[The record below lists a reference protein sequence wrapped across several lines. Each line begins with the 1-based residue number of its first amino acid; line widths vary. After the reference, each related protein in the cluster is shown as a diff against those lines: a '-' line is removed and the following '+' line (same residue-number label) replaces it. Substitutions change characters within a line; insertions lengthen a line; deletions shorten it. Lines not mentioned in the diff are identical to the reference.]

1 MCGFF
6 AIVFEDDHDDLGEL
20 LVGAARRL
28 SYRGYDSV
36 GAFVMEKSGRWELRK
51 APGKVDEVAEQLSL
65 HELKGYKGLVQ
76 LRWATF
82 GTPSVENAQPH
93 ADCDGKLV
101 GAHNGNI
108 VNAPVLREQLMASG
122 HKVRGENDGEI
133 LVHVVEEK
141 LKETGDM
148 VQAIIQA
155 AKELRGDYAYAITR
169 IDEDR
174 FFAVKKGSSLF
185 VGVGDGFVCA
195 SSDQVSILEHT
206 KNIIPMNDWEFVE
219 FGHDYYILR
228 DLRSGEVIHRE
239 PIVSQLSPENATKAG
254 YPHFMLKEIN
264 EEPQKVAEVAHLM
277 TELDAYD
284 EAAEKILAA
293 RRTYIVGSGTS
304 YHAALMGGY
313 FASKI
318 AGVEIIPSIAAE
330 FPERHGSTVTPD
342 DILIAVSQ
350 SGETKDVI
358 HCVNTFRERTGR
370 ADFIGVVN
378 VLGSTLAMKA
388 RPLLPIASDLE
399 ISVPATKTFMN
410 QMVLLLYLAF
420 KLAEHKELRPHYPM
434 PDFERLP
441 ELLQETIKRSMPLVD
456 KLIDR
461 IGFTRTIHILGYGI
475 TYPIAL
481 EGALKV
487 KEVVYTNSEGMHSG
501 EFKHGPLAIVEPGYP
516 VVFVSTVEDR
526 DMMLSHIHEVKTRRG
541 FVITVAPPDAELKK
555 SSDFYIELPKTDYIL
570 TPILAVV
577 PLQLLAYRWGVTR
590 GIDPDF
596 PKNISKTLT
605 VF

>member
-6 AIVFEDDHDDLGEL
+6 AIVFDEDRDDLGEI
-20 LVGAARRL
+20 LVRAAGRL

-36 GAFVMEKSGRWELRK
+36 GAFAIDSSGNWDLRK
-51 APGKVDEVAEQLSL
+51 APGKVDEVNEKLKL
-65 HELKGYKGLVQ
+65 HELRGYKGLVQ

-93 ADCDGKLV
+93 TDCDNNLV

-108 VNAPVLREQLMASG
+108 VNSPVLRDELIAKG
-122 HKVRGENDGEI
+122 HRVRGQNDGEI
-133 LVHVVEEK
+133 LVHVVEDA
-141 LKETGDM
+141 LKKTGDM
-148 VQAIIQA
+148 VSAIVEA
-155 AKELRGDYAYAITR
+155 ARILRGDYAYAITKM
-169 IDEDR
+169 DERR

-185 VGVGDGFVCA
+185 VGVGDGFICA
-195 SSDQVSILEHT
+195 SSDQVSILELT
-206 KNIIPMNDWEFVE
+206 RRIIPMNDGEFVE
-219 FGHDYYILR
+219 FTHNRYILR
-228 DLRSGEVIHRE
+228 HLSDGSEFSRE
-239 PIVSQLSPENATKAG
+239 PIVSQLSPETATKGG
-254 YPHFMLKEIN
+254 YPHFMSKEIH
-264 EEPQKVAEVAHLM
+264 EEPQKVAEVVHLM

-284 EAAEKILAA
+284 LAAQKILDA
-293 RRTYIVGSGTS
+293 RRPYIVGSGTS
-304 YHAALMGGY
+304 YHAALMGSY
-313 FASKI
+313 FTAKV
-318 AGVEIIPSIAAE
+318 AGTEIIPSVAAE
-330 FPERHGSTVTPD
+330 FPQRHGDTVSGE

-358 HCVNTFRERTGR
+358 HCVNVFRERTGR
-370 ADFIGVVN
+370 EDFIGVVN

-388 RPLLPIASDLE
+388 EPLLPIASDLE

-420 KLAEHKELRPHYPM
+420 KLAEHKGIEPRYPI
-434 PDFERLP
+434 PDFERIP
-441 ELLQETIKRSMPLVD
+441 ELLRETIQRSKPLVEQ
-456 KLIDR
+456 LIDR
-461 IGFTRTIHILGYGI
+461 IGFVRAIHILGYGI
-475 TYPIAL
+475 TFPIAL
-481 EGALKV
+481 EGALKI

-516 VVFVSTVEDR
+516 VIFVSTVQDR

-541 FVITVAPPDAELKK
+541 FVVTIAPHDDELKK
-555 SSDFYIELPKTDYIL
+555 SSDFYMELPESDYLI

-577 PLQLLAYRWGVTR
+577 PLQLLAYRWSVIR

>member
-6 AIVFEDDHDDLGEL
+6 AIVFDENRDDLGEI
-20 LVGAARRL
+20 LVNAAKRL

-36 GAFVMEKSGRWELRK
+36 GAFAIEESGRWELRK
-51 APGKVDEVAEQLSL
+51 APGKVDEVAQKLNF
-65 HELKGYKGLVQ
+65 HELRGYKGLVQ

-93 ADCDGKLV
+93 ADCDGQIV

-108 VNAPVLREQLMASG
+108 VNSPVLRDELVASG
-122 HKVRGENDGEI
+122 HRVRGQNDGEI
-133 LVHVVEEK
+133 LVHVVEQK
-141 LKETGDM
+141 FKKTGDM
-148 VQAIIQA
+148 VKAIIEA
-155 AKELRGDYAYAITR
+155 ARVLRGDYAYAITKL
-169 IDEDR
+169 DENR

-206 KNIIPMNDWEFVE
+206 KRIIPMNDWEFVE

-228 DLRSGEVIHRE
+228 DLRTGEVIHRE
-239 PIVSQLSPENATKAG
+239 PMLSELSPETATKAG
-254 YPHFMLKEIN
+254 HPHFMIKEIH
-264 EEPQKVAEVAHLM
+264 EEPQKVAELVHLM

-284 EAAEKILAA
+284 EAARKILDAKRA
-293 RRTYIVGSGTS
+293 YIVGSGTS
-304 YHAALMGGY
+304 YHAALMGAY
-313 FASKI
+313 FAAKV

-330 FPERHGSTVTPD
+330 FPERHGDTITSD

-358 HCVNTFRERTGR
+358 HCVNVFSERTGR
-370 ADFIGVVN
+370 EDFIGVIN

-388 RPLLPIASDLE
+388 QPLLPIASDLE

-420 KLAEHKELRPHYPM
+420 KLAEHKGAPPRYPM
-434 PDFERLP
+434 PDFERIP
-441 ELLQETIKRSMPLVD
+441 ELLTETIERSRPLVEAV
-456 KLIDR
+456 IDR

-487 KEVVYTNSEGMHSG
+487 KEVVYTNLEGMHSG

-516 VVFVSTVEDR
+516 VIFVSTVEDR

-541 FVITVAPPDAELKK
+541 FVVTIAPPDDELRK
-555 SSDFYIELPKTDYIL
+555 SSDFYIELPECEYL
-570 TPILAVV
+570 VTPILAVV
-577 PLQLLAYRWGVTR
+577 PLQLLAYRWSVIR